1 MFQINFNHQVNP
13 TAVEGNE
20 NQEVVSETRLYDEM
34 VSCLV
39 GLKQLIDKGITI
51 TSLREKNNRN
61 EFAGN
66 RRFPNQSIISKCI
79 EAVGNDIYT
88 TSPEENALYDELDKI
103 VDKYKLHDMNE
114 LINKFNEL
122 IVKDECLKTITNNV
136 NAIAPN
142 TISDTA
148 TLITYISELVKSFAS
163 FKQNSNSAFINVS
176 ALMNENAMLKA
187 QLQNLQQQINK

>member
-1 MFQINFNHQVNP
+1 MFHDYFKAAY
-13 TAVEGNE
+13 TKAVEGNE
-20 NQEVVSETRLYDEM
+20 NQKVITESNYYDEM

-51 TSLREKNNRN
+51 TSLEEKNSRN
-61 EFAGN
+61 EFSGN
-66 RRFPNQSIISKCI
+66 RRFPNQSIISDCI
-79 EAVGNDIYT
+79 KVVRNNICI
-88 TSPEENALYDELDKI
+88 TSPEEDILYDALDKI
-103 VDKYKLHDMNE
+103 VEKYSLHDMNE
-114 LINKFNEL
+114 LVNKFNEL
-122 IVKDECLKTITNNV
+122 IVKDDCLKTITNNV

-187 QLQNLQQQINK
+187 QIQSLQQQINK